1 MYAAEDL
8 KMPKD
13 TYYLKM
19 SKETYY
25 GRRRDLRKI

>member
-1 MYAAEDL
+1 MYAAQDL

-19 SKETYY
+19 SKDPYY
-25 GRRRDLRKI
+25 GRKRDLRKI